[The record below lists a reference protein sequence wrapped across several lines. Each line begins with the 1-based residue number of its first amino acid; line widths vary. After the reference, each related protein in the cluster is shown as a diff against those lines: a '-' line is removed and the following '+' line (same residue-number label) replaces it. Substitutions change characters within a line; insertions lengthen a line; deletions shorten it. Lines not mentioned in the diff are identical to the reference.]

1 MNKELGCGKSISPYT
16 SCGDIN
22 FSNKIVLCKDCE
34 NTRRPHEEFE
44 REVIEKTKPL
54 TVPEESDECMREGYE
69 HDPKVRG
76 PRSRPEQARRL
87 KKAFKEYED
96 KFDADGSMVAAT
108 KDVLSEERMI
118 EEMIVEKE
126 KELEL
131 MHEKNDSGEHIS
143 MAKKELR
150 ELKYKL
156 KKAIYNDANCEGD
169 ENENK

>member
-1 MNKELGCGKSISPYT
+1 MNKCKNCGKQVLAVNGEWVHRSPFPNCNNPELDGNIQET
-16 SCGDIN
+16 HEKFVN
-22 FSNKIVLCKDCE
+22 EVL
-34 NTRRPHEEFE
+34 
-44 REVIEKTKPL
+44 EKTKSL

-131 MHEKNDSGEHIS
+131 MHENNDSGEHIS

-156 KKAIYNDANCEGD
+156 KKTIYNDANCEGG
-169 ENENK
+169 EK